1 MGRISAGR
9 DGENNMSGYFSF
21 ARAGR
26 HGAWRLTPAALCVLG
41 ALSGSAWA
49 ENVEFDPSFLNMGNR
64 EHVDLSR
71 FARGAAGL
79 IGKHRVALYIN
90 EEATTNREIEF
101 KTRADGSLY
110 PCLTSD
116 IVKAIAFNE
125 AALPK
130 AALAPLAQGEACFDL
145 PRQIPDAQMNFDS
158 GEQRLDIVIPQI
170 YMRKT
175 ARGSVD
181 PAQWDSGVAALFLN
195 YNLNGYTS
203 SSRGVDYQSFYA
215 GLSGG
220 ANLGAWYLRHNG
232 TYSWMQNGT
241 SQYDSINTFL
251 QRDIPLLKG
260 RGVIGQANTTGQL
273 FDTLAFNGV
282 QLASDERMLPESQ
295 RGYAPEIRG
304 IARSNAQVTVR
315 QSGQII
321 YQTTVTPGAFLIDDL
336 YPTGYGG
343 DLEVTVREADGA
355 QSVFTVPYAAVTQLL
370 RPGADR
376 YEAVLGKADSD
387 SLREKPWL
395 YQATYQRG
403 LSNALTAYGGLQG
416 AADYRAVQ
424 LGTAVGTS
432 LGAVGIDVTQSDSR
446 LSRERRQ
453 SGQSYRLSYS
463 KTVNET
469 NSSLSLA
476 AYRFSTSGYM
486 DFMTAMQTRE
496 RMAPGEGD
504 NAVPRAKNRLTFSV
518 AQGLASGWG
527 QLYVSGS
534 LQDYWNG
541 YGRDKQ
547 YQLGY
552 SNGYRSVAYG
562 LSVARSKTSNGK
574 AQNSF
579 LLNISLPLG
588 RRDKAG
594 APQLRLGLAHDS
606 NGARSQQAMISGN
619 LGAANQFSYGLS
631 AMNANRNG
639 GSGSLNAQY
648 RSQRALLSG
657 AYSAGK
663 GYRSGSAGLSGTV
676 VGHAGG
682 VSFSSYGSETFAL
695 VEAKGAEGAGVS
707 TYPGVA
713 VDARGYALVPYLTPY
728 QLNEISLDPKGAASD
743 VELEETTRK
752 VAPYSGALV
761 KVKYNAR
768 KGMPVL
774 IDTGSA
780 GVPAPFGAEVLDESG
795 AVVGAVGQGGLVYAR
810 VAQDRGGLRVR
821 WGADRNAQCDLN
833 YVLMPQ
839 QKGGRPVL
847 QRFSA
852 PCRSGVGAER

>member
-1 MGRISAGR
+1 MT
-9 DGENNMSGYFSF
+9 GYFSG
-21 ARAGR
+21 ARNGR
-26 HGAWRLTPAALCVLG
+26 NDARRLTPAALCVLN

-49 ENVEFDPSFLNMGNR
+49 ENIEFDPSFLNMGDR
-64 EHVDLSR
+64 ENVDLSR
-71 FARGAAGL
+71 FAHGAAGL
-79 IGKHRVALYIN
+79 AGKHQVALYIN
-90 EEATTNREIEF
+90 EEAAGSREIEF
-101 KTRADGSLY
+101 KNRADGGLS
-110 PCLTSD
+110 PCLTAD

-130 AALAPLAQGEACFDL
+130 AVLTQEEACFDL
-145 PRQIPDAQMNFDS
+145 PRHVPDAQMNFDS
-158 GEQRLDIVIPQI
+158 GEQRLDIVVPQI

-195 YNLNGYTS
+195 YNLNGYSS
-203 SSRGVDYQSFYA
+203 SSRGVDYNSFY
-215 GLSGG
+215 GSLSGG

-232 TYSWMQNGT
+232 TYSWTQNGV
-241 SQYDSINTFL
+241 SEYASINTFL
-251 QRDIPLLKG
+251 QRDIPALQG

-315 QSGQII
+315 QGGQVI

-376 YEAVLGKADSD
+376 YEVLLGKADND

-403 LSNALTAYGGLQG
+403 LSNAFTAYGGLQ
-416 AADYRAVQ
+416 AARDYQAVQ
-424 LGTAVGTS
+424 LGGAVGSS
-432 LGAVGIDVTQSDSR
+432 LGALGFDVTQSDSR
-446 LSRERRQ
+446 LGRERRQ

-463 KTVNET
+463 KTVNDIG
-469 NSSLSLA
+469 SSLSLA

-486 DFMTAMQTRE
+486 DFMTAMQTRD
-496 RMAPGEGD
+496 RLRQGGGEGD
-504 NAVPRAKNRLTFSV
+504 IARARNRVTFSIS
-518 AQGLASGWG
+518 QGLASGWG

-534 LQDYWNG
+534 VQDYWNG
-541 YGRDKQ
+541 QGSDKQ

-552 SNGYRSVAYG
+552 SNSYKAVSYGVSMTRSQA
-562 LSVARSKTSNGK
+562 SNGR
-574 AQNSF
+574 AQNSY
-579 LLNISLPLG
+579 LLNFSLPLG

-594 APQLRLGLAHDS
+594 TPQLRLGLAHDS
-606 NGARSQQAMISGN
+606 DGLSSQQATLSGN
-619 LGAANQFSYGLS
+619 LGADSRFSYGMS
-631 AMNANRNG
+631 AMNANHNG
-639 GSGSLNAQY
+639 GSGSVNAQY
-648 RSQRALLSG
+648 RSQAALLSG

-663 GYRSGSAGLSGTV
+663 GYHSASAGLSGTV
-676 VGHAGG
+676 VGHDGG
-682 VSFSSYGSETFAL
+682 VSFSSYSSETFAL

-707 TYPGVA
+707 AYPGVY

-728 QLNEISLDPKGAASD
+728 QLNEISLDPKGSASD
-743 VELEETTRK
+743 LEMDETTQK

-768 KGMPVL
+768 KGTPIL
-774 IDTGSA
+774 IDTAAA
-780 GVPAPFGAEVLDESG
+780 GTPAPFGAEVLDEGG
-795 AVVGAVGQGGLVYAR
+795 AVVGAVGQGGLAYAR
-810 VAQDRGGLRVR
+810 VAQDRGGLRIR
-821 WGADRNAQCDLN
+821 WGADRNAQCDVN

-852 PCRSGVGAER
+852 PCRSRGGAER

>member
-1 MGRISAGR
+1 MTEYVSVAHGLRTASA
-9 DGENNMSGYFSF
+9 
-21 ARAGR
+21 
-26 HGAWRLTPAALCVLG
+26 RLTPAALCVLG
-41 ALSGSAWA
+41 ALSGAQAWA
-49 ENVEFDPSFLNMGNR
+49 DDRVPQAIAGKVEFDPSFLNLSDRAG
-64 EHVDLSR
+64 VDLAR

-79 IGKHRVALYIN
+79 AGTHRVALFIN
-90 EEATTNREIEF
+90 DEAFGNKEIDF
-101 KTRADGSLY
+101 RSRADESLY
-110 PCLTSD
+110 PCLTPA
-116 IVKAIAFNE
+116 IVNSIAFND
-125 AALPK
+125 AALP
-130 AALAPLAQGEACFDL
+130 AGALAPLAQGEPCFNL
-145 PRQIPDAQMNFDS
+145 PRQIPDAQVNFDS
-158 GEQRLDIVIPQI
+158 GEQRLDIVVPQI

-181 PAQWDSGVAALFLN
+181 AAQWDSGVSTLFLN
-195 YNLNGYTS
+195 YNLNGYS
-203 SSRGVDYQSFYA
+203 STSRGADYNSVYA

-220 ANLGAWYLRHNG
+220 ANFGAWYLRHNG
-232 TYSWMQNGT
+232 AYSWTQNGI

-251 QRDIPLLKG
+251 QRDIPPLKG

-315 QSGQII
+315 QGGQVI

-355 QSVFTVPYAAVTQLL
+355 QSVFTVAYAAVTQLL

-376 YEAVLGKADSD
+376 YEVVVGKADSD

-403 LSNALTAYGGLQG
+403 LSNALTAYGGLQ
-416 AADYRAVQ
+416 AARDYQAVQ
-424 LGTAVGTS
+424 LGGAVGSS
-432 LGAVGIDVTQSDSR
+432 LGALGFDVTQSDSR
-446 LSRERRQ
+446 LGREWRQ

-463 KTVNET
+463 KTVNDIG
-469 NSSLSLA
+469 SSLSLA

-486 DFMTAMQTRE
+486 DFMTAMQTRD
-496 RMAPGEGD
+496 RLRQGGGEGD
-504 NAVPRAKNRLTFSV
+504 IARARNRVTFSIS
-518 AQGLASGWG
+518 QELASGWG

-534 LQDYWNG
+534 VQDYWNG
-541 YGRDKQ
+541 QGSDKQ

-552 SNGYRSVAYG
+552 SNSYKAVTYG
-562 LSVARSKTSNGK
+562 LSMTRSQASNGR
-574 AQNSF
+574 AQNSY
-579 LLNISLPLG
+579 LLNFSLPLG

-594 APQLRLGLAHDS
+594 TPQLRLGLAHDS
-606 NGARSQQAMISGN
+606 DGLSSQQATLSGN
-619 LGAANQFSYGLS
+619 LGADSRFSYGMS

-639 GSGSLNAQY
+639 GSGSVNGQY
-648 RSQRALLSG
+648 RSQAALLSG
-657 AYSAGK
+657 AYSSGK
-663 GYRSGSAGLSGTV
+663 GYRSASAGLSGTV

-695 VEAKGAEGAGVS
+695 VEAKGAEGASVS
-707 TYPGVA
+707 AYPGVY
-713 VDARGYALVPYLTPY
+713 VDAQGYALVPYLTPY
-728 QLNEISLDPKGAASD
+728 QLNEISLDPKGSAPD
-743 VELEETTRK
+743 LEMDETTQK
-752 VAPYSGALV
+752 VAPYSGAVV

-768 KGMPVL
+768 QGSPIL
-774 IDTGSA
+774 IDTAAA
-780 GVPAPFGAEVLDESG
+780 GAPAPFGAEVIDEGG

-810 VAQDRGGLRVR
+810 VAQDRGALRVH
-821 WGADRNAQCDLN
+821 WGADRAAQCALN

>member
-21 ARAGR
+21 AREGR

-79 IGKHRVALYIN
+79 NGKHRVALYIN
-90 EEATTNREIEF
+90 EEAAGNREIDF
-101 KTRADGSLY
+101 KTRVDGSLY
-110 PCLTSD
+110 PCLTAD

-130 AALAPLAQGEACFDL
+130 AALTPLAQGEACFDL

-195 YNLNGYTS
+195 YSLNGYSS

-251 QRDIPLLKG
+251 QRDIPSLKG
-260 RGVIGQANTTGQL
+260 RGVIGQSNTTGQL
-273 FDTLAFNGV
+273 FDTLPFSGV

-295 RGYAPEIRG
+295 RGYAPEIHG
-304 IARSNAQVTVR
+304 IARTNAQVTVR
-315 QSGQII
+315 QGGQII
-321 YQTTVTPGAFLIDDL
+321 YQTTVTPGAFVIDDL

-343 DLEVTVREADGA
+343 DLEVMVREADGT
-355 QSVFTVPYAAVTQLL
+355 QSVFTVAYAAVTQLL

-376 YEAVLGKADSD
+376 YEVVLGKADSD

-403 LSNALTAYGGLQG
+403 LTNALTAYAGLQA
-416 AADYRAVQ
+416 AADYQAAQ
-424 LGTAVGTS
+424 LGAAIGTS
-432 LGAVGIDVTQSDSR
+432 LGAVGFDVTQSGSR
-446 LSRERRQ
+446 LNHERRLT
-453 SGQSYRLSYS
+453 GQSYRLSYS
-463 KTVNET
+463 KVVNET

-496 RMAPGEGD
+496 RMAQGEGE
-504 NAVPRAKNRLTFSV
+504 NTVPRAKNRLTFSIS
-518 AQGLASGWG
+518 QGLTSGWG

-534 LQDYWNG
+534 VQDYWNG
-541 YGRDKQ
+541 QGSDKQ

-552 SNGYRSVAYG
+552 SNSYKAVTYG
-562 LSVARSKTSNGK
+562 LSMTRSQASNGR

-579 LLNISLPLG
+579 LLNFSLPLG
-588 RRDKAG
+588 RRDNAG
-594 APQLRLGLAHDS
+594 TPQLRLGLAHDS
-606 NGARSQQAMISGN
+606 NGATNQQATISGN
-619 LGAANQFSYGLS
+619 LGADSRFSYGLS

-639 GSGSLNAQY
+639 ASGSANGQY
-648 RSQRALLSG
+648 RSQSTLISG

-663 GYRSGSAGLSGTV
+663 GYRSASAGLSGTV

-707 TYPGVA
+707 SYPGVA
-713 VDARGYALVPYLTPY
+713 VDAHGYALVPYLSPY
-728 QLNEISLDPKGAASD
+728 QLNEIILDPKGAASD
-743 VELEETTRK
+743 VELDETTRK
-752 VAPYSGALV
+752 VAPNSGALV
-761 KVKYNAR
+761 KVKYTTR
-768 KGMPVL
+768 KGTPIL
-774 IDTGSA
+774 IETASA
-780 GVPAPFGAEVLDESG
+780 GVPAPFGAEVLDSG
-795 AVVGAVGQGGLVYAR
+795 GSVVGAVGQGGVVYAR
-810 VAQDRGGLRVR
+810 VGQDKGQLRVR
-821 WGADRNAQCDLN
+821 WGNEGDKQCSLS
-833 YVLMPQ
+833 YMLMPQ
-839 QKGGRPVL
+839 KKGVQPAL
-847 QRFSA
+847 QRFQV
-852 PCRSGVGAER
+852 PCRPGAAAEK